1 MTYFAR
7 LIFAVLLLCSFSSW
21 ASVPVIPAG
30 TKYSAAYYGKASNW
44 EDTPAAAC
52 TGVVGAKADYGYEIY
67 MVTVSV
73 PSNSDTQCSLTV
85 VYSTSGGQQNFYY
98 KTPIATKSVGAICP
112 DNSVLIPGTNT
123 CSCDPGFDEVGGQ
136 CKHTSTGNSCDG
148 LGDFCSGLKG
158 EKINLE
164 GKGTATPPGCSAD
177 SQRPNCAMGCAGEA
191 VGMGVSYKTPDGSW
205 MTGQEYRITGGTC
218 TLPQPSDVPQK
229 KESDCAGSVGEINGI
244 RTCVP
249 NQAATG
255 DTSSKETKNPD
266 GTSTNT
272 ESKTTCENGVC
283 KTTNTTTTK
292 DAAGNTTSTSTSS
305 STTSQREY
313 CASNKA
319 STVCAATNGDKNP
332 SDKDGS
338 DKGEEK
344 CEGDDC
350 EDKPGKF
357 EGSCMAGFTCE
368 GDALQ
373 CAQTR
378 EQHRRNCELFE
389 KDSDSNSLTNK
400 ALNGTDDK
408 SADALKASAGQVNV
422 ASSFDQSGMGW
433 SRSCPSDT
441 RIPLNFGGVSSEFSI
456 PYSITIC
463 GPLGILSWAGVG
475 ITLLGC
481 LVWVVGAKKGG

>member
-1 MTYFAR
+1 MAYLYR
-7 LIFAVLLLCSFSSW
+7 LIVAMLALLAGYAFAV
-21 ASVPVIPAG
+21 VPVAQ
-30 TKYSAAYYGKASNW
+30 TWRVQADSYNAYPQEFHPSK
-44 EDTPAAAC
+44 EAAC
-52 TGVVGAKADYGYEIY
+52 AALFAVAERNYPNGWGSPAYAVGTSGGIP
-67 MVTVSV
+67 VC
-73 PSNSDTQCSLTV
+73 NLTRFG
-85 VYSTSGGQQNFYY
+85 STSGYPF
-98 KTPIATKSVGAICP
+98 TSGASACP
-112 DNSVLIPGTNT
+112 ANSVLVPGTNS
-123 CSCDPGFDEVGGQ
+123 CACDPGFVEENGQ
-136 CKHTSTGNSCDG
+136 CKYTSTGNSCNG
-148 LGDFCSGLKG
+148 LSDFCSGLKG

-191 VGMGVSYKTPDGSW
+191 VGMGVSYKTSDGSW

-229 KESDCAGSVGEINGI
+229 KESDCAGSVGEVNGI

-422 ASSFDQSGMGW
+422 SSTFDQSGLGW
-433 SRSCPSDT
+433 SHSCPADP
-441 RIPLNFGGVSSEFSI
+441 RIPLGFGGSNSEFSI
-456 PYSITIC
+456 PFSRIC
-463 GPLGILSWAGVG
+463 GPLGVLSLAGVG

-481 LVWVVGAKKGG
+481 GVWVLGGKKGS

>member
-1 MTYFAR
+1 MAFTQR
-7 LIFAVLLLCSFSSW
+7 LIYLYLLLLSSSAFAVVPIEQSW
-21 ASVPVIPAG
+21 TG
-30 TKYSAAYYGKASNW
+30 NYGKQHYASSAQGVC
-44 EDTPAAAC
+44 DLIAAEYMLMAPSRTA
-52 TGVVGAKADYGYEIY
+52 TGVILGGQCR
-67 MVTVSV
+67 VTVSNGDV
-73 PSNSDTQCSLTV
+73 FDIPVSQAGSR
-85 VYSTSGGQQNFYY
+85 
-98 KTPIATKSVGAICP
+98 CP
-112 DNSVLIPGTNT
+112 DNSVLVPGTNNCT
-123 CSCDPGFDEVGGQ
+123 CDPGFVEENGQ
-136 CKHTSTGNSCDG
+136 CKHTSSGNSCNG
-148 LGDFCSGLKG
+148 LSEFCSGLKG

-177 SQRPNCAMGCAGEA
+177 SQRPNCPMGCAGEA
-191 VGMGVSYKTPDGSW
+191 VGMGVSYKTADGSW
-205 MTGQEYRITGGTC
+205 MTGQEYRVTGGTC

-389 KDSDSNSLTNK
+389 KDTDGNSLTNK

-422 ASSFDQSGMGW
+422 SSTFDQSGLGW
-433 SRSCPSDT
+433 SHSCPADP
-441 RIPLNFGGVSSEFSI
+441 RIPLGFGGSNSEFSI
-456 PYSITIC
+456 PFSRIC
-463 GPLGILSWAGVG
+463 GPLGVLSLAGVG

-481 LVWVVGAKKGG
+481 GVWVLGGKKGS

>member
-1 MTYFAR
+1 MTHLYR
-7 LIFAVLLLCSFSSW
+7 LMVCMLFVLMPSL
-21 ASVPVIPAG
+21 A
-30 TKYSAAYYGKASNW
+30 SAALSPAYQDFGPGSGGPFFSTPLEACKSIYPSTVGTYHQGGGAYPCEGQYG
-44 EDTPAAAC
+44 TI
-52 TGVVGAKADYGYEIY
+52 GVVYGFRL
-67 MVTVSV
+67 S
-73 PSNSDTQCSLTV
+73 
-85 VYSTSGGQQNFYY
+85 
-98 KTPIATKSVGAICP
+98 CP
-112 DNSVLIPGTNT
+112 DHSV
-123 CSCDPGFDEVGGQ
+123 
-136 CKHTSTGNSCDG
+136 STGNTCTCDKGYVEENGACKFVPSVSDCDG
-148 LGDFCSGLKG
+148 LAAFCTGLKG

-191 VGMGVSYKTPDGSW
+191 VGMGVSYKTSDGSW
-205 MTGQEYRITGGTC
+205 MTGQEYRVTGGTC
-218 TLPQPSDVPQK
+218 TLPAPSDVPQK
-229 KESDCAGSVGEINGI
+229 KESDCAGSVGEVNGI

-266 GTSTNT
+266 GTSSNT

-292 DAAGNTTSTSTSS
+292 DASGNTTSTSTSS
-305 STTSQREY
+305 SSTSQREY

-338 DKGEEK
+338 DKGEK

-357 EGSCMAGFTCE
+357 EGSCMAGFSCE

-389 KDSDSNSLTNK
+389 KDTDGNSLTNK

-408 SADALKASAGQVNV
+408 SAEALKASAGQVNV
-422 ASSFDQSGMGW
+422 TSTFDQSGLGW
-433 SRSCPSDT
+433 SHSCPADP
-441 RIPLNFGGVSSEFSI
+441 RIPLGFGGSNSEFSI
-456 PYSITIC
+456 PFSRIC
-463 GPLGILSWAGVG
+463 GPLGVLSLAGVG

-481 LVWVVGAKKGG
+481 GVWVLGGKKGS

>member
-1 MTYFAR
+1 MQRLLNWLFAIS
-7 LIFAVLLLCSFSSW
+7 LLFVATCAHAVVPLNEEWRAFRESVSENPDGW
-21 ASVPVIPAG
+21 ARSQ
-30 TKYSAAYYGKASNW
+30 SAA
-44 EDTPAAAC
+44 
-52 TGVVGAKADYGYEIY
+52 
-67 MVTVSV
+67 VSV
-73 PSNSDTQCSLTV
+73 WCQRAAPAIYPDYDVLSCGPGGSGYKVTLQSKRGGAPFDTGDGIYFRNRS
-85 VYSTSGGQQNFYY
+85 S
-98 KTPIATKSVGAICP
+98 CP
-112 DNSVLIPGTNT
+112 ADSVLVPGTNNCT
-123 CSCDPGFDEVGGQ
+123 CDPGFVEENGQ
-136 CKHTSTGNSCDG
+136 CKHTSSGNSCNG
-148 LGDFCSGLKG
+148 LSEFCSGLKG

-191 VGMGVSYKTPDGSW
+191 VGMGVSYKTSDGSW
-205 MTGQEYRITGGTC
+205 MTGQEYRVTGGTC

-229 KESDCAGSVGEINGI
+229 KESDCAGSVGEVNGI

-249 NQAATG
+249 NKAATG

-292 DAAGNTTSTSTSS
+292 DASGNTTSTSTSS
-305 STTSQREY
+305 SSTSQREY

-338 DKGEEK
+338 DKGEK

-357 EGSCMAGFTCE
+357 GGSCMAGFTCE

-378 EQHRRNCELFE
+378 EQHRRNCEIFE
-389 KDSDSNSLTNK
+389 KDTDGNSLTNK

-422 ASSFDQSGMGW
+422 GSTFDQSGLGW
-433 SRSCPSDT
+433 SHTCPADT
-441 RIPLNFGGVSSEFSI
+441 RIPLNFGGHSAEFSI
-456 PYSITIC
+456 PYSSTIC

-475 ITLLGC
+475 ITLLGS
-481 LVWVVGAKKGG
+481 LVWVVGVKKGG

>member
-1 MTYFAR
+1 MVHFFRLVA
-7 LIFAVLLLCSFSSW
+7 LIFFGLWESSAW
-21 ASVPVIPAG
+21 ASVPTYTSFAFPTTG
-30 TKYSAAYYGKASNW
+30 YGSGGPSLGSA
-44 EDTPAAAC
+44 DAAC
-52 TGVVGAKADYGYEIY
+52 SWGLTNRVSKDGYNVYKVVNTSQCQFGIGANF
-67 MVTVSV
+67 MS
-73 PSNSDTQCSLTV
+73 SL
-85 VYSTSGGQQNFYY
+85 YQLSTRV
-98 KTPIATKSVGAICP
+98 ACP
-112 DNSVLIPGTNT
+112 DNSVLIPGTSSCT
-123 CSCDPGFDEVGGQ
+123 CDPGFVEENGQ
-136 CKHTSTGNSCDG
+136 CKYTSTGNSCNG
-148 LGDFCSGLKG
+148 LSDFCSGLKG

-164 GKGTATPPGCSAD
+164 GKGMASPPGCSAD

-191 VGMGVSYKTPDGSW
+191 VGMGVSYKTADGSW
-205 MTGQEYRITGGTC
+205 MTGQEYRVTGGTC

-229 KESDCAGSVGEINGI
+229 KESDCAGSVGEVNGI

-255 DTSSKETKNPD
+255 DTSSKETKNSD
-266 GTSTNT
+266 GTSSNT
-272 ESKTTCENGVC
+272 ESKTTCDKGVC
-283 KTTNTTTTK
+283 TTTSTTTTK
-292 DAAGNTTSTSTSS
+292 DASGNTTSTSTSS
-305 STTSQREY
+305 SSSSQREY
-313 CASNKA
+313 CAANKA

-344 CEGDDC
+344 CEGEDC

-389 KDSDSNSLTNK
+389 KDTDGNSLTNK

-422 ASSFDQSGMGW
+422 SSTFDQSGLGW
-433 SRSCPSDT
+433 SHSCPADP
-441 RIPLNFGGVSSEFSI
+441 RIPLGFGGSNSEFSI
-456 PYSITIC
+456 PFSRIC
-463 GPLGILSWAGVG
+463 GPLGVLSLAGVG

-481 LVWVVGAKKGG
+481 GVWVLGGKKGS